1 MDIVIWMVCQLKL
14 PNENSIISLKKQ
26 SVTVAIPTL
35 FLQAFLLIMSILLN
49 NYYNHMDDL
58 RINEGFMCS
67 EVLILIGILI
77 RYFIRLDNTSSSNR
91 GDYGKDNYGYSF

>member
-1 MDIVIWMVCQLKL
+1 
-14 PNENSIISLKKQ
+14 
-26 SVTVAIPTL
+26 
-35 FLQAFLLIMSILLN
+35 
-49 NYYNHMDDL
+49 MDDL